1 MKLNL
6 VRDILDEDFTLGKLY
21 LGNLFLCYTV
31 EDTVRDKKIHGKT
44 AIPHGTYNIII
55 TMSNRFKKKLPLLL
69 DVPGFEGIRIHAG
82 NNASHTEGCIL
93 PGFQRTEIGV
103 AQSRDAMEHLQ
114 PMIQS
119 ALDRGN
125 DVTITITEATEDEA
139 MG

>member
-44 AIPHGTYNIII
+44 AIPYGQYEVII

-119 ALDRGN
+119 ALDRG
-125 DVTITITEATEDEA
+125 DKVTIAITEYDEIV
-139 MG
+139 